1 MEGCEKM
8 AKTQALDWKAF
19 MSGEI
24 REKGAAVPADPV
36 KAEAPRAIAPA
47 LASAVLTG
55 GLILL
60 KTSALVHAAPVAAPV
75 AVAAMAMAGPADF
88 ATQLAAATKPVK
100 DVIFGFAHEIYFVF
114 MAWGALEAL
123 IGKPQQGFSRMK
135 VSTGAY
141 ILLFWVPWI
150 VDQVN
155 KVRPVGA
162 W

>member
-1 MEGCEKM
+1 MEGWEKIM
-8 AKTQALDWKAF
+8 AKTQALEWKAF
-19 MSGEI
+19 MQGDI
-24 REKGAAVPADPV
+24 RGKVATRV
-36 KAEAPRAIAPA
+36 EATRTIAPA
-47 LASAVLTG
+47 LASAVITG
-55 GLILL
+55 GLFLL
-60 KTSALVHAAPVAAPV
+60 KATALAHAAPVVAPV
-75 AVAAMAMAGPADF
+75 AVAAMAMAGPIDF
-88 ATQLAAATKPVK
+88 ASQLALATKPIK

-135 VSTGAY
+135 ISTGAY

-155 KVRPVGA
+155 KVRPAGA